1 MNRPDTSR
9 LRDFAAS
16 RFEGEALPILER
28 YVGIPCKSPL
38 FDSAWRE
45 RGHIEEAI
53 SLVGD
58 WCRARAIEG
67 LRVERIQLEERTP
80 VLWMEIPG
88 DVDSTVLLYGHLDK
102 QPEMEGWAVDLGP
115 WRPVRRGEKLY
126 GRGAADDGYA
136 AFASLLAVESLSHLG
151 VPRPRC
157 VVLIEASEESGSVD
171 LPAYVEHLADRIGSP
186 ELVIC
191 LDSGCGDYDH
201 LWSTTSLR
209 GMLTG
214 SLEVEV
220 LSEGVHSGDAGGV
233 VPDSFR
239 LLRTLL
245 ERVEEADSGRLRL
258 PELAS
263 EIPEERLRQADR
275 AAQVLGEGMAG
286 RFPFV
291 AGARPEKLDP
301 AELVLARSWGAALA
315 VTGIEGAPPL
325 RDAGNVLRPRT
336 RLKLSLRLPPT
347 ADPEAAARALRARL
361 EDQPPHGARV
371 AFQLEGAAA
380 GWNAPPLAPWLAE
393 ALNRAS
399 QAHFGAPAVHMGEG
413 GSIPFMGMLG
423 ARFPSAQFLITGVL
437 GPGSN
442 AHGPNEFL
450 HVPTAIRLTACVASV
465 LADLAARVRP
475 TA

>member
-1 MNRPDTSR
+1 MNRPDSDR
-9 LRDFAAS
+9 LRDLAAS
-16 RFEGEALPILER
+16 RFEEEALPVLER

-38 FDSAWRE
+38 FDPDWRK

-53 SLVGD
+53 ALVGD
-58 WCRARAIEG
+58 WCRARPIEG

-102 QPEMEGWAVDLGP
+102 QPEMEGWAADLGP

-209 GMLTG
+209 GMLMG

-220 LSEGVHSGDAGGV
+220 LREGVHSGDAGGV

-245 ERVEEADSGRLRL
+245 ERVEAADSGRLRL

-263 EIPEERLRQADR
+263 EIPSERREQARR

-291 AGARPEKLDP
+291 PGARPERLDP
-301 AELVLARSWGAALA
+301 TELVLARSWGAALA

-347 ADPEAAARALRARL
+347 ADPETAARALRARL
-361 EDQPPHGARV
+361 EEEPPHGAHV
-371 AFQLEGAAA
+371 TFQLEGAAA

-393 ALNRAS
+393 ALDRAS
-399 QAHFGAPAVHMGEG
+399 QEHFGAPAVHMGEG

-465 LADLAARVRP
+465 LADLAARGRP